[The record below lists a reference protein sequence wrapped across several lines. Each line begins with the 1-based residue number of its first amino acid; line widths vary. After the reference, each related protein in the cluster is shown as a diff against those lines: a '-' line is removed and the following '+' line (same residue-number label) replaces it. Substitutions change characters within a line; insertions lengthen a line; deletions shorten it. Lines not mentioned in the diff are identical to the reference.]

1 MNPLFFIKKQ
11 PQKGVPAALFV
22 TAFPFFVPENA
33 IFVPERPILS
43 PCGNVGNSAAFL
55 SAVCATFAV
64 REQNKKRKNMI
75 STFGDSIMRG
85 VISETKKG
93 DGKPKYKISQNNFV
107 SRCEQNLG
115 VRILNF
121 SCFGST
127 TTQGMRY
134 VDRYGE
140 ELKGSNVAVFEYG
153 GNDCDFDWKAVAEA
167 PQAQHQPN
175 VTLHRFVQQYDM
187 LIGRVKKMGIAPIIL
202 SMPVIEPDRFFET
215 VSIGLNRNNILQW
228 LGGKTI
234 RISHW
239 HERYNLEL
247 FKFARQKKV
256 PIVDITSPFLELP
269 DYGDYLCADGIHPNE
284 RGHALIAEVLMA
296 KAAHY
301 PGLQQCG

>member
-1 MNPLFFIKKQ
+1 
-11 PQKGVPAALFV
+11 
-22 TAFPFFVPENA
+22 
-33 IFVPERPILS
+33 
-43 PCGNVGNSAAFL
+43 
-55 SAVCATFAV
+55 
-64 REQNKKRKNMI
+64 MI

-85 VISETKKG
+85 VISEAKKG

-187 LIGRVKKMGIAPIIL
+187 LIERVKKLGIAPVIL

-215 VSIGLNRNNILQW
+215 VSLGLNRNNILQW